1 MLRKLMMASC
11 CLSAVL
17 FGDECDNGCEKVTL
31 TILTFND
38 IYDVNQQNGHLGVA
52 GLKTLL
58 DKERETCDRYIT
70 TVNGD
75 FLSPSIYSS
84 IYKGKHMIDLF
95 NLLEVDAV
103 TFGNHEF
110 DLGEEVLAERIKE
123 SKFVWLGT
131 NVLDMHTGMPFANT
145 ESTVMF
151 QIGGIN
157 FGLIGLTTTE
167 TADLSNAPK
176 GIIFAPVILSAQAAV
191 HKLKKKGADVVI
203 ALTHLNMSEDIQ
215 LAKNVPEI
223 DLILGGHDH
232 EPMSLI
238 EGNTLIHKS
247 GMDGRYLGRID
258 LIVEKKKQNERYK
271 TGVYHSYRLIPNHG
285 HDIDLQI
292 KAKVDELKEFV
303 EVRMAAK
310 LGATSTPLTT
320 KDIRKTENA
329 FGNFIADA
337 LRKLYSADIG
347 IINSGAI
354 RGNREYPAS
363 YWFTRSDIQQELPFG
378 NIAVLAEISGEN
390 LLRAVEYALSKI
402 DERSGSFLHLSG
414 MKVVYDSKCS
424 PGSRVREIFIK
435 GMPLDKT
442 ATYKIATLDYLL
454 RGGDGNF
461 WFANTRT
468 LVSGGTGKLLLDV
481 VCDEIKQA
489 EVIHPAIEGRIV
501 EIGESTEIKVVDS
514 GDRKRV
520 HLRI

>member
-1 MLRKLMMASC
+1 MWRKFFSVCSL
-11 CLSAVL
+11 LSVVL
-17 FGDECDNGCEKVTL
+17 FAEDCDLSCERVTL

-38 IYDVNQQNGHLGVA
+38 IYDVNQQNGHLGIA

-58 DKERETCDRYIT
+58 EKERENCERYIT

-95 NLLEVDAV
+95 NMLEIDAV

-110 DLGEEVLAERIKE
+110 DLGEDVLAERIKE

-131 NVLDMHTGMPFANT
+131 NVLDVHTGAPFANT

-176 GIIFAPVILSAQAAV
+176 DIIFAPVILSAQAAV

-232 EPMSLI
+232 EPMALI

-247 GMDGRYLGRID
+247 GMDGRYLGRVD
-258 LIVEKKKQNERYK
+258 LIVEKKKVGDRYK
-271 TGVYHSYRLIPNHG
+271 TGVYHAYRLIPNHAQP
-285 HDIDLQI
+285 IDPEI
-292 KAKVDELKEFV
+292 KAKIDELKEFV
-303 EVRMAAK
+303 EVRMSAK
-310 LGATSTPLTT
+310 LGVTSGPIST
-320 KDIRKTENA
+320 KEVRKAESS
-329 FGNFIADA
+329 FGNLVADS
-337 LRKLYSADIG
+337 LRKVYNADIG

-363 YWFTRSDIQQELPFG
+363 YWFTRNDIQLELPFG

-390 LLRAVEYALSKI
+390 LLRAVEFALSKI
-402 DERSGSFLHLSG
+402 DDRSGSFLQFSG
-414 MKVVYDSKCS
+414 MKVVYDSKS
-424 PGSRVREIFIK
+424 NPGSRVREIFVK
-435 GMPLDKT
+435 GTPLDKN
-442 ATYKIATLDYLL
+442 AAYKIATVDYLL

-461 WFANTRT
+461 WFANART
-468 LVSGGTGKLLLDV
+468 LISGGTGKLLIDII
-481 VCDEIKQA
+481 CDEIKQA
-489 EVIHPAIEGRIV
+489 EVIHPIIEGRIV
-501 EIGESTEIKVVDS
+501 EISESSETKVVDS

-520 HLRI
+520 HLRS